1 MAAIDWPTVIRG
13 IFSRETA
20 LTLSIAVL
28 IIGVV
33 LGYVVWRGTRQFLTN
48 AGIPEVVEGT
58 PFERTAQ
65 SFGTS
70 TVGIIAQLVA
80 LFIYGGSVIIA
91 LNVAQLVDSR
101 MFWTQVT
108 NYFPSLFVAALAIIA
123 GLVLGDKAK
132 VVVAN
137 RLRSIKLPEAELVPV
152 LVKYSVFYIAAL
164 IALSQLGVATL
175 ALLVLLGAYAF
186 GIVFLSG
193 LALHPLLSA
202 SASGIYLLLSEPY
215 SIGDQVR
222 VDDIEGIVQEVDMV
236 VTRIESDE
244 EEYILPND
252 KVLTAGVVRLRDE

>member
-1 MAAIDWPTVIRG
+1 MASIDLPTVIRG

-20 LTLSIAVL
+20 LTVSVAVL

-33 LGYVVWRGTRQFLTN
+33 LGYVVWRATRRFLTN
-48 AGIPEVVEGT
+48 AGVPDIVEGT

-70 TVGIIAQLVA
+70 TVGIVAQLVA

-91 LNVAQLVDSR
+91 LNVAQLVDSET
-101 MFWTQVT
+101 FWSQVT
-108 NYFPSLFVAALAIIA
+108 NYFPSLFVAALAIIT
-123 GLVLGDKAK
+123 GLIVGDKAK
-132 VVVAN
+132 VVVAD
-137 RLRSIKLPEAELVPV
+137 RLRSIKLPEAELVPE
-152 LVKYSVFYIAAL
+152 LVKYSIFYIAAL

-175 ALLVLLGAYAF
+175 ALLILLGVYAF

-193 LALHPLLSA
+193 LALHPLLAA
-202 SASGIYLLLSEPY
+202 SASGIYLLLSQPY
-215 SIGDQVR
+215 SIGDHVR
-222 VDDIEGIVQEVDMV
+222 VDDTEGIVQEVDMV

-252 KVLTAGVVRLRDE
+252 KVLTGGVVRIRDE